1 MPRLVFRPANEDVPL
16 LHAPS
21 EEDAPPHKVP
31 ALPWA
36 LNAPIQLSNEDAGA
50 LGLAFDEEGLPPVVL
65 LPWALRRPLA
75 VPDDDLP
82 VSAAALV
89 FEEDSFLARPMS
101 QGTLAILRPF
111 PVDDDLP
118 VTAATLAAED
128 EAGPLPRALGW
139 PPPLPRPPLEDDAPL
154 LYGPLEE
161 DFFAFP
167 KPIPLVALQ
176 QPRPPDTE
184 DVPALHGPF
193 EEDRWTSG
201 VAPVQAFLWQ
211 KLPYLPDA
219 DGDGFTPSPTH
230 VPKIANLALAQQN
243 LAALALADAAKRNLG
258 IAPSGQR
265 ALSLA
270 QSGPSRLSL
279 SSLAERF
286 LSLIRDD

>member
-16 LHAPS
+16 LHAPF
-21 EEDAPPHKVP
+21 EEDAPPPYQPPMAWFLRASVFQD
-31 ALPWA
+31 A
-36 LNAPIQLSNEDAGA
+36 EDVGV
-50 LGLAFDEEGLPPVVL
+50 LGLALDEEGPRNFQSYAWASPV
-65 LPWALRRPLA
+65 R
-75 VPDDDLP
+75 P
-82 VSAAALV
+82 VS
-89 FEEDSFLARPMS
+89 
-101 QGTLAILRPF
+101 
-111 PVDDDLP
+111 VDDDLP

-128 EAGPLPRALGW
+128 EAGPPPRSLGW
-139 PPPLPRPPLEDDAPL
+139 PPPLPRSPLEDDTPL

-201 VAPVQAFLWQ
+201 VAPVQAHLWQ

-258 IAPSGQR
+258 LAPSGQR